1 MYRGVLFDLDGVI
14 VDTAGYHFKAWKRL
28 AVSIGTD
35 FTIEQNEQLKGVG
48 RVESLQMILNWGNIL
63 KTEEEQAELCITKN
77 EWYLD
82 LITNM
87 NESKIL
93 PGVQEMLEKLKENNI
108 HIALGSASKNAV
120 TILKAVG
127 LIDYFEAII
136 DGTKTTRSKPDPQT
150 FELGAKALGLN
161 PSECIVI
168 EDSIKGIEAGKLGGF
183 DTVGIGNSDTLA
195 ASLITVKDLN
205 QLNYK
210 CNDNVLTIVNRYIFH

>member
-1 MYRGVLFDLDGVI
+1 MYKGVLFDLDGVI
-14 VDTAGYHFKAWKRL
+14 VDTAGYHFEAWKRL
-28 AVSIGTD
+28 AISLGTD

-48 RVESLQMILNWGNIL
+48 RAESLQMILSWGNIQ
-63 KTEEEQAELCITKN
+63 KNEEEQAELCITKN

-87 NESKIL
+87 NESEIL
-93 PGVQEMLEKLKENNI
+93 PGVHDMLEKLKENKI

-150 FELGAKALGLN
+150 FELGAEALGLD
-161 PSECIVI
+161 PSECVVI

-183 DTVGIGNSDTLA
+183 DTIGIGNSDTLA
-195 ASLITVKDLN
+195 ASLITVKDLT
-205 QLNYK
+205 QLKYK
-210 CNDNVLTIVNRYIFH
+210 CSDCVLTIVNR